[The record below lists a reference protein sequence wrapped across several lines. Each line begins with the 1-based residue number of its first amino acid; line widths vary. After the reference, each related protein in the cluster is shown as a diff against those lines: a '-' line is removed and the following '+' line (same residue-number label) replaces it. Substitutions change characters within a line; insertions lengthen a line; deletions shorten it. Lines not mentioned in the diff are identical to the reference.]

1 MSRQTF
7 SQAQRRVL
15 AIVQDDLPDSATPFA
30 DLAREA
36 GLGEEEVLDL
46 LRGLKDSGV
55 IRRFGATLR
64 HQKAGYGHNAMVAWY
79 VEDGKDMDEVAAVM
93 AARPEISHCYH
104 RVSCL
109 DWPYNLY
116 TMIHGQN
123 PGDCLRVARELAEAT
138 GVTQFDA
145 LESVRE
151 LKKTSMRY
159 FEDQRPRSTK
169 TSKPGKRG

>member
-1 MSRQTF
+1 MSRPTF
-7 SQAQRRVL
+7 TEAQRRAL
-15 AIVQDDLPDSATPFA
+15 AIVQDDLPDSAAPFA
-30 DLAREA
+30 DIARAA
-36 GLGEEEVLDL
+36 GISEEEVLEL

-79 VEDGKDMDEVAAVM
+79 VEADKDMDEVAAVM

-104 RVSCL
+104 RVNCL

-123 PGDCLRVARELAEAT
+123 PGDCLRLARELAQAT
-138 GVTQFDA
+138 GVDQFDV

-159 FEDQRPRSTK
+159 FEDQRPRPDR
-169 TSKPGKRG
+169 TSKQGK

>member
-1 MSRQTF
+1 MSRPTF
-7 SQAQRRVL
+7 SPARKRVL

-30 DLAREA
+30 DMARTA
-36 GLGEEEVLDL
+36 GISEQETLDL
-46 LRGLKDSGV
+46 LRDLKDQGI

-79 VEDGKDMDEVAAVM
+79 VEADKDMDEVAMVM

-104 RVSCL
+104 RVSCM

-123 PGDCLRVARELAEAT
+123 PGDCLRLARELADST
-138 GVTQFDA
+138 GVTQYDV
-145 LESVRE
+145 LESIKE

-159 FEDQRPRSTK
+159 FEDQRPQFDR
-169 TSKPGKRG
+169 TSKPGK